1 MNVQMKD
8 ITVTARDGRVSH
20 LDQVYIRGSHVRFFI
35 VPDMLRYVL
44 TTPYHSFFCVCLL
57 CSEEGK
63 ADSVETLPCSVPE
76 ASAVEVLGWRVV
88 RPRCRGLGDSGGVDL
103 LDLLLS
109 SLRFFV
115 SVFISF
121 YWRRSAFYILV
132 ITTNQPTKIRLH
144 GIIAIHSCSPS
155 GWFPSVSV
163 SGRFKL
169 LGIMRMDGY
178 FMRGYWGTTW
188 SDSV

>member
-20 LDQVYIRGSHVRFFI
+20 LDQIYIRGSHVRFFI

-88 RPRCRGLGDSGGVDL
+88 RPRCRGLGASGGVDP
-103 LDLLLS
+103 LLLLW
-109 SLRFFV
+109 SLFSCFVLFFIEDGRRFYF
-115 SVFISF
+115 
-121 YWRRSAFYILV
+121 LV
-132 ITTNQPTKIRLH
+132 ITTNLPTKIRLH
-144 GIIAIHSCSPS
+144 GIIAIKFLSPLTLS
-155 GWFPSVSV
+155 SLVSV
-163 SGRFKL
+163 FG
-169 LGIMRMDGY
+169 
-178 FMRGYWGTTW
+178 
-188 SDSV
+188 

>member
-20 LDQVYIRGSHVRFFI
+20 LDQIYIRGSHVRFFI

-88 RPRCRGLGDSGGVDL
+88 RPRCRGLGASGGVDP
-103 LDLLLS
+103 LLLLW
-109 SLRFFV
+109 SLFSCFVLFFIEDGRRFYF
-115 SVFISF
+115 
-121 YWRRSAFYILV
+121 LV
-132 ITTNQPTKIRLH
+132 ITTNLPTKIRLH
-144 GIIAIHSCSPS
+144 GIIAIHFLSPLTLS
-155 GWFPSVSV
+155 SLVSV
-163 SGRFKL
+163 FG
-169 LGIMRMDGY
+169 
-178 FMRGYWGTTW
+178 
-188 SDSV
+188 

>member
-121 YWRRSAFYILV
+121 Y
-132 ITTNQPTKIRLH
+132 
-144 GIIAIHSCSPS
+144 
-155 GWFPSVSV
+155 
-163 SGRFKL
+163 
-169 LGIMRMDGY
+169 
-178 FMRGYWGTTW
+178 
-188 SDSV
+188 

>member
-88 RPRCRGLGDSGGVDL
+88 RPRCRGLGASGGVDP
-103 LDLLLS
+103 LLLLW
-109 SLRFFV
+109 SLFSCFVLFFIEDGRRFYF
-115 SVFISF
+115 
-121 YWRRSAFYILV
+121 LV
-132 ITTNQPTKIRLH
+132 ITTNLPTKIRLH
-144 GIIAIHSCSPS
+144 GIIAIKFLSPLTLS
-155 GWFPSVSV
+155 SLVSV
-163 SGRFKL
+163 FG
-169 LGIMRMDGY
+169 
-178 FMRGYWGTTW
+178 
-188 SDSV
+188 